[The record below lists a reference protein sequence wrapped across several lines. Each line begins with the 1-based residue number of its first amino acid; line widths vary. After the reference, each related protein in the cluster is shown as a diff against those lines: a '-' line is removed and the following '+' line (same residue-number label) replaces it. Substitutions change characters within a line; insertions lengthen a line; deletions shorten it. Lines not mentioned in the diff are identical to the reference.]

1 MLDKI
6 EEFYDKHFKLISF
19 IVTVLLIV
27 GLYF

>member
-6 EEFYDKHFKLISF
+6 EEFYDKHFKLIVF
-19 IVTVLLIV
+19 IVTVLLII